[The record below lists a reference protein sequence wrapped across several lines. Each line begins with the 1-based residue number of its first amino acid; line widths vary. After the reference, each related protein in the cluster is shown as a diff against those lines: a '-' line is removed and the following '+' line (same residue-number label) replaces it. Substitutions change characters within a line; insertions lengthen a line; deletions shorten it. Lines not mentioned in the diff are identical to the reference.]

1 MSMASGLPEWSGNKV
16 KKANVVYLAGE
27 GHAGLRGRIA
37 AWKQNRK
44 VSKMDMWVSKSGCDL
59 NTSQGYQQVSEQL
72 RSMQIQPNVIVVD
85 TLHRFLKGDENSAQD
100 TKTMLD
106 ACAALMMEFNCTV
119 ILVHHTGVSDEA
131 QHRARG
137 SSAWRG
143 ALEIEISIVPGKG
156 DAPMEIIQRKSKDSE
171 LAEPLYCTL
180 ESVAIE
186 GWIDED
192 GEPVSSA
199 VIEFADAPVKA
210 QKESTFDKNLR
221 LFKNAWWRS
230 GAEVGVGGMPVLS
243 KSALIQYL
251 VDEGLYAE
259 KAVRNQVTAS
269 KHNGFIGTLVI
280 PEMIKVNFVNNEIRE
295 FEVINPELG
304 AVMLVAKKEDTPL

>member
-1 MSMASGLPEWSGNKV
+1 
-16 KKANVVYLAGE
+16 
-27 GHAGLRGRIA
+27 
-37 AWKQNRK
+37 
-44 VSKMDMWVSKSGCDL
+44 MDMWVSKSGCDL

-72 RSMQIQPNVIVVD
+72 RSMQIQPDVIVVD

-192 GEPVSSA
+192 GEPVKSA
-199 VIEFADAPVKA
+199 VIEFAEAPVKA
-210 QKESTFDKNLR
+210 KRNSPVEDRMK
-221 LFKNAWWRS
+221 LFEKVWFAS
-230 GAEVGVGGMPVLS
+230 GTEQGVVGMPIIS
-243 KSALIQYL
+243 RSAFAQYL
-251 VDEGLYAE
+251 ETEGLYKNE
-259 KAVRNQVTAS
+259 AS
-269 KHNGFIGTLVI
+269 IKQALAPSKLDGIIGMLQNSEIIKCNMNGT
-280 PEMIKVNFVNNEIRE
+280 KVSSY
-295 FEVINPELG
+295 EVINAEFGSQLNLRKP
-304 AVMLVAKKEDTPL
+304 K